1 MRDVH
6 DACREWLEGQ
16 DGSDKVTE
24 FDVEELEI
32 FVRAQ
37 RISAARDVLE
47 RVARVLSGADLEMST
62 TWKPLEVA
70 EAIRTIRDA
79 IEREEA

>member
-6 DACREWLEGQ
+6 EACREFLEGRE
-16 DGSDKVTE
+16 GADKVTE

-37 RISAARDVLE
+37 RLSAARDVLE
-47 RVARVLSGADLEMST
+47 RVARILSGADLELST
-62 TWKPLEVA
+62 TWKPVEVA
-70 EAIRTIRDA
+70 EAIRTIRDSL
-79 IEREEA
+79 EREEP